1 MPRRPAR
8 ATRFLAILLSA
19 VLLPLSDAPAQVA
32 LEAGS
37 GVLPAPTSTRNSH
50 ERPVLFDSKIPAGAA
65 LAIPVAGA
73 NGFDA
78 ALAGLPPGTAAA
90 IRSAATSAGFVGKPA
105 KTVMLR
111 GIPGFPAVLL
121 VGVVPAEAPLE
132 TTLADYGG
140 LAAQA
145 FRDEKAPLAFLTTG
159 LPRGSAPYVAFGA
172 TLGQYRYDR
181 LKSNVPAP
189 PTDPVTVVTADADA
203 GPAFAAD
210 LKHLA
215 DSIRFARDLVTG
227 PSNIKYP
234 QSVAAAVQLEMR
246 GMPNV
251 RVTVLDEPAM
261 QALKMGSLLG
271 VGQGSRRPSRI
282 VALEYRGAGDAAPLA
297 LVGKGITFDS
307 GGISIKPATGMWEMK
322 GDMSGAAAVLGAA
335 MAAARRG
342 DRVNVVA
349 VAALAENMP
358 GGNAQRPG
366 DVVRTMN
373 GQTVEVINTDA
384 EGRLVLADANQWT
397 IATFKPVALVNIA
410 TLTGA
415 IANALGDE
423 YAGLFARDEDVAARL
438 MAGGKRT
445 GEELWRMPLHPSYS
459 DDMSS
464 EIADIKNSNEGG
476 RAGAGTAAHFIGFL
490 TPEPTPWAH
499 VDMAA
504 VDRADTAL
512 PTVPKGPRGYGVR
525 LLDQLIRSYQL
536 R

>member
-1 MPRRPAR
+1 MPPVRR
-8 ATRFLAILLSA
+8 
-19 VLLPLSDAPAQVA
+19 LLPIALLAPLLLVPPAAASAQTPP
-32 LEAGS
+32 EAGS
-37 GVLPAPTSTRNSH
+37 GVLPVAASVANSP
-50 ERPVLFDSKIPAGAA
+50 ERPVRFAATPPAGAA
-65 LAIPVAGA
+65 LAIPVAGPD
-73 NGFDA
+73 GFSA
-78 ALAGLPPGTAAA
+78 ALADLPAATAEA
-90 IRSAATSAGFVGKPA
+90 IRSAASAAGFAARPGK
-105 KTVMLR
+105 TLLLR
-111 GIPGFPAVLL
+111 GIPGWPAVLL
-121 VGVVPAEAPLE
+121 VGVVPSPTPLE
-132 TTLADYGG
+132 TTLADFGG
-140 LAAQA
+140 AAAQA
-145 FRDEKAPLAFLTTG
+145 FRDEKAPLAFLTAG

-181 LKSNVPAP
+181 LKSSRTAP
-189 PTDPVTVVTADADA
+189 PADPLTIVSTDPDA
-203 GPAFAAD
+203 GRAYAAD
-210 LKHLA
+210 LAHLA
-215 DSIRFARDLVTG
+215 HSIRFARDLVTA

-234 QSVAAAVQLEMR
+234 QSVASAVESEMR
-246 GMPNV
+246 GVPNV

-261 QALKMGSLLG
+261 RALNMGSLLG
-271 VGQGSRRPSRI
+271 VGQGSRRPSRL
-282 VALEYRGAGDAAPLA
+282 VAIEYRGAGNQAPLA

-322 GDMSGAAAVLGAA
+322 GDMAGAAAVLGTA
-335 MAAARRG
+335 MAVARRG
-342 DRVNVVA
+342 APVNLVA

-397 IATFKPVALVNIA
+397 IARYRPAALVTIA

-423 YAGLFARDEDVAARL
+423 YAGLFARDEELAARL
-438 MAGGKRT
+438 LAGGKRT
-445 GEELWRMPLHPSYS
+445 GEELWRMPLHPSYTE
-459 DDMSS
+459 DMAS
-464 EIADIKNSNEGG
+464 EIADIRNANEGG

-504 VDRADTAL
+504 VDRSDPAL
-512 PTVPKGPRGYGVR
+512 PTSPKGPRGYGVR
-525 LLDQLIRSYQL
+525 LLDQLARSYQQ